1 MPGTWDGGDMS
12 LRYWQVVS
20 SKLDVTWIGFWRL
33 STAACSAALSFCLSI
48 LVTRTLGPGA
58 FGSYT
63 LVLWLATVMMPAI
76 GIGATTLTSRHT
88 AELQSREVPRLAAGI
103 FYFVWRR
110 QYGRILLYGLIYLLL
125 IFPCFWFFGA
135 RTPVLLLILAGLS
148 VPPLLLGS
156 VASITLCSLRRYD
169 LVAVIH
175 MVGILTTLLL
185 MLVATQVPGK
195 LIILLLIASAISSA
209 FTLII
214 ALICIIQLLPMGH
227 ALAPGLFLKERLT
240 RSLNNSF
247 LLFLLDVIVW
257 QRSELVLIA
266 HWRSAAE
273 LSFYALS
280 SMISASM
287 MVIPPFLLSTYIVP
301 LLLRYVP
308 GQRYSS
314 AADAFIKTSCYMILL
329 AVPLCIAMVL
339 FCPAIIRSC
348 FGDTYLPAVMP
359 LRILLIGSTIGS
371 ISTVSLTYLA
381 NGERKQAQTQLGA
394 IAAVLNIVLSIPC
407 ILLWGITGAA
417 LASTTARVVSAV
429 GSIVICKRHMA
440 I

>member
-1 MPGTWDGGDMS
+1 MS

-20 SKLDVTWIGFWRL
+20 SKLDATWIGFWRL

-48 LVTRTLGPGA
+48 LLTRTLGPGA

-63 LVLWLATVMMPAI
+63 LALWLATVMMPAI
-76 GIGATTLTSRHT
+76 GIGASTLTSRHI
-88 AELQSREVPRLAAGI
+88 AELQIREVPRLTAGI

-110 QYGRILLYGLIYLLL
+110 QFGRILLYCLIYMLL
-125 IFPCFWFFGA
+125 IFPCSWFFGT
-135 RTPVLLLILAGLS
+135 RTPILLLLLAGLS

-156 VASITLCSLRRYD
+156 VANITLRSLRRYD
-169 LVAVIH
+169 LIAVIH
-175 MVGILTTLLL
+175 MVGILAALLL
-185 MLVATQVPGK
+185 MLIATQVPGE
-195 LIILLLIASAISSA
+195 LIRLLLIASAMSST

-214 ALICIIQLLPMGH
+214 AFVCLTRLLPMGH
-227 ALAPGLFLKERLT
+227 ALAPGFLLKERLT

-247 LLFLLDVIVW
+247 LLFMLDVIVW

-266 HWRSAAE
+266 HWRGAAE
-273 LSFYALS
+273 LSFYALA

-287 MVIPPFLLSTYIVP
+287 MEIPPVLLSTCILP

-308 GQRYSS
+308 GQRYSNT
-314 AADAFIKTSCYMILL
+314 ADAFIKTSCYMIVL
-329 AVPLCIAMVL
+329 AVLLCVVMVL
-339 FCPAIIRSC
+339 FCPAIISSW
-348 FGDTYLPAVMP
+348 FGDTYLPTVTP

-394 IAAVLNIVLSIPC
+394 ITAALNIVLSIPC
-407 ILLWGITGAA
+407 ILMWGITGAA
-417 LASTTARVVSAV
+417 LASTVVRVVSAV

>member
-1 MPGTWDGGDMS
+1 MS

-33 STAACSAALSFCLSI
+33 STAACSAALSFCSSI
-48 LVTRTLGPGA
+48 LVTRTLRPGA
-58 FGSYT
+58 FGSYA

-76 GIGATTLTSRHT
+76 GIGASTLTSRHIE
-88 AELQSREVPRLAAGI
+88 ELHIREVPRLTAGI

-110 QYGRILLYGLIYLLL
+110 QFGRILLYCLIYMLL
-125 IFPCFWFFGA
+125 IFPCSWFFGT
-135 RTPVLLLILAGLS
+135 RTPILLLLLAGLS

-156 VASITLCSLRRYD
+156 VANITLRSLRRYD
-169 LVAVIH
+169 LIAVIH
-175 MVGILTTLLL
+175 MVGVLAALLL
-185 MLVATQVPGK
+185 MLIAIQVPGE
-195 LIILLLIASAISSA
+195 LIRLLLIALAISST

-214 ALICIIQLLPMGH
+214 ALVCITRLLPMGH
-227 ALAPGLFLKERLT
+227 ALAPGLLLKERLT

-247 LLFLLDVIVW
+247 LLFMLDVIVW

-273 LSFYALS
+273 LSFYALA

-287 MVIPPFLLSTYIVP
+287 MEIPPVLLSTYILP

-308 GQRYSS
+308 GQRYSN
-314 AADAFIKTSCYMILL
+314 AADAFIKTSCYMIVL
-329 AVPLCIAMVL
+329 AVPLCIVTGL
-339 FCPAIIRSC
+339 FCPAIISSW
-348 FGDTYLPAVMP
+348 FGDTYLPAVTP

-371 ISTVSLTYLA
+371 ISIVSLTYLA
-381 NGERKQAQTQLGA
+381 SGERKGAQTRLGA
-394 IAAVLNIVLSIPC
+394 IAAALNIALSIPC

-417 LASTTARVVSAV
+417 LACTVSRVVSAV
-429 GSIVICKRHMA
+429 GAIVICKRHMA
-440 I
+440 V

>member
-1 MPGTWDGGDMS
+1 
-12 LRYWQVVS
+12 
-20 SKLDVTWIGFWRL
+20 
-33 STAACSAALSFCLSI
+33 
-48 LVTRTLGPGA
+48 
-58 FGSYT
+58 
-63 LVLWLATVMMPAI
+63 
-76 GIGATTLTSRHT
+76 
-88 AELQSREVPRLAAGI
+88 
-103 FYFVWRR
+103 
-110 QYGRILLYGLIYLLL
+110 
-125 IFPCFWFFGA
+125 
-135 RTPVLLLILAGLS
+135 
-148 VPPLLLGS
+148 
-156 VASITLCSLRRYD
+156 
-169 LVAVIH
+169 
-175 MVGILTTLLL
+175 
-185 MLVATQVPGK
+185 
-195 LIILLLIASAISSA
+195 
-209 FTLII
+209 
-214 ALICIIQLLPMGH
+214 MGH

-287 MVIPPFLLSTYIVP
+287 MEIPPVLLSTYIVP

-308 GQRYSS
+308 GQRYSN
-314 AADAFIKTSCYMILL
+314 AADAFVKTSCYMILL
-329 AVPLCIAMVL
+329 AVPLCIVMVL
-339 FCPAIIRSC
+339 FCPAIISSW